1 MAVVASVLKKVI
13 LWHHVAC
20 VCVRACVHKRRRVH
34 TVCVRPAQRVAAH
47 QFHLAQRGNWPPL
60 MDVAPSSRS
69 RDPGSL
75 SEEWEA
81 TRWHGTHA

>member
-1 MAVVASVLKKVI
+1 MHNGRHVYSVGESQHSEWLPISSTKLSVVIGRL
-13 LWHHVAC
+13 
-20 VCVRACVHKRRRVH
+20 
-34 TVCVRPAQRVAAH
+34 
-47 QFHLAQRGNWPPL
+47 L